1 MIKILKQLSVAGVLV
16 FSATSC
22 EKNFGEINTDPS
34 VVINPDIKFLLSYAE
49 DKMVTGYGGTEWV
62 WESMEQ
68 LFRYTQHVT
77 TDPYEITTNVNAR
90 YNNYYQQILP
100 NLFEIRRQI
109 DLKEDKEAYQK
120 MGAVTYVLQVC
131 EGLKVTDMNGSIP
144 YTEAIKGRYEDKYD
158 PVYNDQQALFT
169 TWLSELDNAIATL
182 SNGSLPAQFE
192 YGSADIYFK
201 SDWAKW
207 IKLANSLKLRIA
219 ARLENQDV
227 AKTKQLFQQV
237 LQDATGPIDADN
249 GQLQYESIDYHAIGG
264 SVNYRSTRYG
274 TTSIIN
280 FLKKSN
286 DPRIGIYFEK
296 NQLTGKYTDTLA
308 KYGATLPAFINPA
321 DPLIVYQGGPADWTT
336 NPAVATYINN
346 PFVVGN
352 NNPGNQVTN
361 YRLISPI
368 NRRFFYPKYNDGTG
382 PGTGEYTEMLVSYA
396 ETCLLIA
403 EFIEKGYAGGVDTK
417 GSAEDW
423 YRKGIASSIRTMNN
437 IASVAE
443 SGTAF
448 SGNGDA
454 LINAYLEN
462 PEVKFNGVNDLER
475 IYIQQYINL
484 YRNPNEAFVF
494 VRRTGYPKKTSGY
507 YARETF
513 NEQIARRWWTN
524 DPGEVNR
531 ANWSAAL
538 SEQGFTPNQRDLPT
552 LSTQRIWYDKNAP
565 AFGEGN

>member
-1 MIKILKQLSVAGVLV
+1 MIKILKQLTVAGVLV

-34 VVINPDIKFLLSYAE
+34 VVINPDIKFLLSYSE
-49 DKMVTGYGGTEWV
+49 DKMVTGYGGGEWV

-68 LFRYTQHVT
+68 IFRYTQHVT

-109 DLKEDKEAYQK
+109 DLKEDKDAYQK

-144 YTEAIKGRYEDKYD
+144 YTEAMQGRYEDKFN
-158 PVYNDQQALFT
+158 PVYDSQQSLFD
-169 TWLSELDNAIATL
+169 TWLGELDNAIATL
-182 SNGSLPAQFE
+182 SSNSLPEQFG
-192 YGSADIYFK
+192 YGNADIYYK

-207 IKLANSLKLRIA
+207 VKLANSLKLRIA
-219 ARLENQDV
+219 SRLENQDL
-227 AKTKQLFQQV
+227 AKTKQIFQQV
-237 LQDATGPIDADN
+237 LQDPLGPIDAID
-249 GQLQYESIDYHAIGG
+249 GQLQYESIDYQGMGG
-264 SVNYRSTRYG
+264 SVNYRSIRYG
-274 TTSIIN
+274 TISIIN

-286 DPRIGIYFEK
+286 DPRLGIYFEE
-296 NQLTGKYTDTLA
+296 NQLVGKYKDTLT
-308 KYGATLPAFINPA
+308 KYSATLPAFINPA
-321 DPLIVYQGGPADWTT
+321 DPLIQFQGGPADWTT
-336 NPAVATYINN
+336 NPTVATYISN

-352 NNPGNQVTN
+352 SNAGNKINN

-382 PGTGEYTEMLVSYA
+382 PGTGEYTEMIVGYA
-396 ETCLLIA
+396 ETCLLVA
-403 EFIEKGYAGGVDTK
+403 EFIEKGYADAVDTK

-423 YRKGIASSIRTMNN
+423 YKKGVAASIKTMND

-443 SGTAF
+443 SGAAF

-462 PEVKFNGVNDLER
+462 AEVKFNGVNDLER
-475 IYIQQYINL
+475 IYIQQYLNL
-484 YRNPNEAFVF
+484 FRNPNEAFVF
-494 VRRTGYPKKTSGY
+494 VRRTGYPKKSSAY
-507 YARETF
+507 YTREVF

-538 SEQGFTPNQRDLPT
+538 SEQGFTPNLRDLPV
-552 LSTQRIWYDKNAP
+552 LSSERIWYDKNAP
-565 AFGEGN
+565 DFGEGQ